1 MQTETVGFSTTGGIK
16 KTASESRG
24 LTTDAVGMRE
34 LDLYKGL
41 KVLLGEMAKPL
52 LDMGFMDGLLFS
64 LRQAAV
70 FSV

>member
-1 MQTETVGFSTTGGIK
+1 MQTETAGFGTTGGIN

-24 LTTDAVGMRE
+24 LTTDGSGNEGAGFVQRSQGPRRG
-34 LDLYKGL
+34 D
-41 KVLLGEMAKPL
+41 ANPL
-52 LDMGFMDGLLFS
+52 LDMGFTDSLLFS